1 MTDVQPLPSILD
13 SNKEQSKER
22 NSLNSLINIKT
33 IFFYPGIIMSVGW
46 IVLNIIQMSHH
57 IEQLKN
63 ENPECTTS
71 NPNKWVISI
80 STIVGLLIFKSPI
93 ETYSTKLFIEYLPT
107 ANFPIGSKVRETRAI
122 MLGERIVRLIVNSF
136 CVAMLVIIMSREDCD
151 FMDVRVG
158 GRESRP
164 LYYANYPC
172 QKLPKY
178 LDDFYVFKLSYHL
191 FELFYSIIM

>member
-1 MTDVQPLPSILD
+1 
-13 SNKEQSKER
+13 
-22 NSLNSLINIKT
+22 
-33 IFFYPGIIMSVGW
+33 
-46 IVLNIIQMSHH
+46 MSHH

-80 STIVGLLIFKSPI
+80 STIIGLLIFKSQI

-107 ANFPIGSKVRETRAI
+107 ANFPIGSKVRETRAV